1 MLYIYIYIFFII
13 NIYMDSN
20 IINYL
25 TQQDTNRKTKST
37 KQPRRKLRKPIRKK
51 FTWGSKIGGKG
62 ARDYSRK
69 GQTQNNPIDR
79 LLTLMATTIMS
90 NQQSPADISR
100 LQQLQNDR
108 GIARTLQQEEI
119 LKDKSKDKNVNR
131 NPTDY
136 EREVI
141 NTKYRGY
148 GEKFDSIEDQF
159 IQLREELLPIADI
172 SVELASDIRK
182 KILKLSEE
190 KFDLKTS
197 LYSEVDNS
205 DNIYEWRAF
214 LENSDNQIGKLLNI
228 EEDVNNILLDK
239 LDIRQQQ
246 LEQKLTRQEKKVD
259 IREQEMAE
267 KFFKQ
272 EDEFNKREMGLQEKA
287 KKIQREMD
295 LQTDNYFLIKKEKEV
310 QQENT
315 QRLQRFIEETKGE
328 TVEEI
333 KWRDEEIQRLNKKN
347 EILREENESEGM
359 ISSTTATPREVI
371 REYIR
376 NTKLNANSGRVQDAI
391 EKLGFD
397 KSKLP
402 LPPAKKR
409 EFFKEFLS
417 KEIEPTTEFKSTVP
431 VPTMLTS
438 IADEPFSFIDRPQT
452 SSSLLPLA
460 LKLGRDAS
468 MDSVASMGSIR
479 SKSSADR
486 IRDEIQ
492 GEAIFNRKLSR
503 PPPPTQPL
511 GFPLLPRTPR
521 KQTDEELEAQIRKNI
536 EERERTQIPI
546 KEIND

>member
-13 NIYMDSN
+13 NIYMDNN

-37 KQPRRKLRKPIRKK
+37 KQPRRQLRKPIRKK
-51 FTWGSKIGGKG
+51 FHWGSKIGGKG
-62 ARDYSRK
+62 AINYSRK
-69 GQTQNNPIDR
+69 GLTQNNPIDR
-79 LLTLMATTIMS
+79 LLTLMATTIM
-90 NQQSPADISR
+90 NNRQSPADISR

-108 GIARTLQQEEI
+108 GIARTLQEQEI

-131 NPTDY
+131 PPTDY
-136 EREVI
+136 EREVV

-159 IQLREELLPIADI
+159 IQLEQEILPIQDI

-182 KILKLSEE
+182 KILRLNEE
-190 KFDLKTS
+190 KFNLKTN
-197 LYSEVDNS
+197 LYAEMDRSN
-205 DNIYEWRAF
+205 NIYEWRAF
-214 LENSDNQIGKLLNI
+214 LENSDNQIGKLLDQ
-228 EEDVNNILLDK
+228 EQKVNDLLLDK
-239 LDIRQQQ
+239 LDIRQTQ
-246 LEQKLTRQEKKVD
+246 LEKRLT
-259 IREQEMAE
+259 I
-267 KFFKQ
+267 Q
-272 EDEFNKREMGLQEKA
+272 EDKIIDRQAQVEQDTFKMIDEMNKRELELKEKS
-287 KKIQREMD
+287 KELQREMD

-347 EILREENESEGM
+347 EILREENETEGM
-359 ISSTTATPREVI
+359 ISSTIATPREVL

-402 LPPAKKR
+402 PQPPKKR
-409 EFFKEFLS
+409 EFFKEYLA
-417 KEIEPTTEFKSTVP
+417 KEIEPVSEFQSVVP

-438 IADEPFSFIDRPQT
+438 IADEPFTFQDRPQI

-460 LKLGRDAS
+460 LTFGRDAS

-486 IRDEIQ
+486 MREEIQ
-492 GEAIFNRKLSR
+492 GEAFFNRR
-503 PPPPTQPL
+503 
-511 GFPLLPRTPR
+511 RTPL
-521 KQTDEELEAQIRKNI
+521 QI
-536 EERERTQIPI
+536 EEVDDLMP
-546 KEIND
+546 